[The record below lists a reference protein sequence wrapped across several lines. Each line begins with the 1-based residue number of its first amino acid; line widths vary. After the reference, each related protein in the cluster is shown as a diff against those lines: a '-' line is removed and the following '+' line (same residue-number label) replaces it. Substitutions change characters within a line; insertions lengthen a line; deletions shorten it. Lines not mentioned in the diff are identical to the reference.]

1 MRLWAP
7 FLGLDDLHLD
17 LGTALSKPEVSATPT
32 GVFTLP
38 PDRASMRSALEPDK
52 GGAFQSLLPNRL

>member
-1 MRLWAP
+1 MSLTACSP
-7 FLGLDDLHLD
+7 IHLQRCTC
-17 LGTALSKPEVSATPT
+17 TARGMFVSATPT
-32 GVFTLP
+32 GVFTLL